1 MATEKNPFAYEEDES
16 FIPPEPEEG
25 VEVLSDGSVE
35 VTIQEE
41 EVEEEEG
48 PAPDFMENIAEYLDK
63 SVLEEIGADAIR
75 KYKDDKES
83 RSEWEQMFEDGFDL
97 LGLKL
102 NEAADPFEGACTAV
116 HPLLI
121 ESAVKFQS
129 KASGELFPSSG
140 PIRTQIMGETSPEK
154 EQQATRVREFMNF
167 EITEVMPEY
176 FEEFERL
183 LFHLP
188 LFGSAFKKVY
198 YDASEGRPVSEFVP
212 VDQFYVPINA
222 VDLIRADRTTH
233 LIYRSPKDLAREIA
247 AGMYLDL
254 PLPEASPI
262 QRSGIAEKI
271 DTIMGFSGDAQH
283 DPEYCL
289 LEQHCFL
296 ELPEPFEGP
305 FALPYIVTIE
315 EQSGT
320 VLSIRRN
327 WHEGDELYKKIN
339 HFVHYKFVPGF
350 GFYGLG
356 YIHFLGNLTMTA
368 TAAMRSLVDAGQFA
382 NLPGGFKARGVRIVG
397 DNDPIGPGEFKEVE
411 ATGMDLNKSII
422 ALPYKE
428 PSQTLY
434 NMLQYVAGEGQRF
447 ADTTDQVVNDSTNYG
462 PVGTTLALLEA
473 SAKFFS
479 AVHKRLHKS
488 QRDEFRILAG
498 INYDY
503 LPDRYPYEI
512 AGGAMVIMRNDFD
525 GRIDVLPVSDPNIPS
540 NAHRFA
546 LSQMVLQLASQAP
559 PGVYD
564 MREVHRRLLAA
575 ANINNIDQIM
585 PPKKQ
590 AVPQSPMADII
601 SVSQG
606 MPIKAFPGQNH
617 DAHIQ
622 FKGAF
627 LSAPAQQRNPQMK
640 VIGPLLQANISEHML
655 LKYQENI
662 GAVMQQQGPVD
673 AGQQEFAMAQAAQQ
687 LAQMQ
692 QMAAQGA
699 QQGSLEQ
706 QSLDIQ
712 KMKVQ
717 LEQQEIQQEA
727 VEKAADMMLRQKD
740 LELRER
746 KLQVDA
752 VKSQVEIDVKANKD
766 EEERQSK
773 LFIEL
778 LKLMAKAKERE
789 ATIPMDNIVV
799 EHFPILFESADGQAV
814 TECFDQGGMVRFAEG
829 SNGSI
834 LSAIHDTLKSF
845 GEDIGRGIGVLPEEV
860 ILEEVTKLSNGGS
873 PASVPL
879 PASPKP
885 KWEDMHIGQVD
896 IAARKRAGNLLDE
909 WEGTQNTLHVDS
921 KGLPTLGIGHLVT
934 DDTNELLR
942 DLGVPEDVITRLTE
956 GLATIA
962 KTEKGKKVKDIDIG
976 LSDEHRDALR
986 DYHIAEKREVLTG
999 LLPDFNHFPAEL
1011 QAQLIQS
1018 AYRGGITASENTRDL
1033 INEGKWKEAA
1043 DEFLRHKEYLGY
1055 KEDKVDNSI
1064 TKRMEALSNELRK
1077 MAKLNRGR
1085 GKADGYT

>member
-1 MATEKNPFAYEEDES
+1 MATEKNPFVYEEDEQS
-16 FIPPEPEEG
+16 FIAPEPSEG

-41 EVEEEEG
+41 EEIVEEE
-48 PAPDFMENIAEYLDK
+48 APVDFTANLAEELGKD
-63 SVLEEIGADAIR
+63 VLEEIGSDAIR

-129 KASGELFPSSG
+129 KASGELFPSTG
-140 PIRTQIMGETSPEK
+140 PIRTQIIGETTQEK

-198 YDASEGRPVSEFVP
+198 YDASEGRPISEFVP

-222 VDLIRADRTTH
+222 VDLLKADRTTH
-233 LIYRSPKDLAREIA
+233 LIYRSPKDLAREIS

-254 PLPEASPI
+254 PLPEASPV

-296 ELPEPFEGP
+296 ELPEPFDGP
-305 FALPYIVTIE
+305 FALPYIVTVE

-327 WHEGDELYKKIN
+327 WVEGDELYKKIN

-422 ALPYKE
+422 PLPYKE

-447 ADTTDQVVNDSTNYG
+447 ADTTEQVVSDSTNYG

-512 AGGAMVIMRNDFD
+512 AGGAMVIMRDDFD
-525 GRIDVLPVSDPNIPS
+525 GRIDVLPVSDPNVPS

-546 LSQMVLQLASQAP
+546 LAQMVLQLASQAP
-559 PGVYD
+559 PGIYD
-564 MREVHRRLLAA
+564 MREVHRRLMAA

-590 AVPQSPMADII
+590 AMPQSPMADII

-627 LSAPAQQRNPQMK
+627 LSDPSQQQNPQMK

-662 GAVMQQQGPVD
+662 GAMMQQQGPVD

-699 QQGSLEQ
+699 QQGSIEQ
-706 QSLDIQ
+706 QTLDIQ
-712 KMKVQ
+712 KYKVQ

-727 VEKAADMMLRQKD
+727 VGKAADMMLRQKD

-752 VKSQVEIDVKANKD
+752 VKSQVEIDVKVSKD
-766 EEERQSK
+766 VEERK
-773 LFIEL
+773 MKVFLEL
-778 LKLMAKAKERE
+778 LKLMSKVGEKE
-789 ATIPMDNIVV
+789 ASIPMENIVV
-799 EHFPILFESADGQAV
+799 EEFPILFESSEGVPV
-814 TECFDQGGMVRFAEG
+814 TECFDQGGQVRFAEDSDSG
-829 SNGSI
+829 GIFNIISDFFTEDV
-834 LSAIHDTLKSF
+834 HETLKGV
-845 GEDIGRGIGVLPEEV
+845 GEDIYGFG
-860 ILEEVTKLSNGGS
+860 KK
-873 PASVPL
+873 A
-879 PASPKP
+879 
-885 KWEDMHIGQVD
+885 
-896 IAARKRAGNLLDE
+896 
-909 WEGTQNTLHVDS
+909 
-921 KGLPTLGIGHLVT
+921 VT
-934 DDTNELLR
+934 D
-942 DLGVPEDVITRLTE
+942 
-956 GLATIA
+956 A
-962 KTEKGKKVKDIDIG
+962 
-976 LSDEHRDALR
+976 
-986 DYHIAEKREVLTG
+986 G
-999 LLPDFNHFPAEL
+999 LLPDEVEDVIVAEVDNLSRFPPPILDLDRAYKAITRAETGNEKDPNIRTKL
-1011 QAQLIQS
+1011 KAGAGSAAYGPAQMTLGLIKNALEKGSLRDQMEDEGLIGYLEDLENQAQLFLLHGGGKKKGKVDEKQIPVYEKYLGRKLTEDEKKYDPKYDYGGS
-1018 AYRGGITASENTRDL
+1018 GHLADRGTEYEKVAKVLMQNILNKKGMTREDF
-1033 INEGKWKEAA
+1033 IKEWRWGATGGKKRTRADDSRYF
-1043 DEFLRHKEYLGY
+1043 DEFDLSYEG
-1055 KEDKVDNSI
+1055 ED
-1064 TKRMEALSNELRK
+1064 
-1077 MAKLNRGR
+1077 
-1085 GKADGYT
+1085 